1 MTRILRGTAGRALLR
16 GLAGQLETICH
27 RQRALPGRKA
37 ETVRLRLTVRH
48 RHEQIRARESPKP
61 EMRAKLRLHP
71 VCLLCG
77 SNHERGPAP
86 CLDHNPGEPH
96 NPDPRPVPEKKPTPD
111 PEIVLELVPQVHPGP
126 DTGLSLDLSHSPD
139 LSLSPYLGHSPGL
152 SHSPSPGWPT
162 DPQPILSRILLPGP
176 DTSLET
182 QYP

>member
-1 MTRILRGTAGRALLR
+1 MTRNIG
-16 GLAGQLETICH
+16 IH
-27 RQRALPGRKA
+27 Y
-37 ETVRLRLTVRH
+37 
-48 RHEQIRARESPKP
+48 
-61 EMRAKLRLHP
+61 
-71 VCLLCG
+71 
-77 SNHERGPAP
+77 P
-86 CLDHNPGEPH
+86 C
-96 NPDPRPVPEKKPTPD
+96 PVPEKKPTPD

-139 LSLSPYLGHSPGL
+139 LSLSPDLGHSPGL